1 MKIKTADIKKGT
13 TILLNNGWYGTMM
26 DNKKGVT
33 RFAEV
38 EGFETE
44 VGSIYAHD
52 IAAAFINDQWTSV
65 EYTQKEL
72 DCKAMN
78 ESIFG

>member
-1 MKIKTADIKKGT
+1 MKIKTADIKKGN
-13 TILLNNGWYGTMM
+13 TILLNNGWYGTML

-38 EGFETE
+38 EGTFTE

-52 IAAAFINDQWTSV
+52 IAAAFINDHWVSV

-78 ESIFG
+78 EAIFG

>member
-1 MKIKTADIKKGT
+1 MIKTADIKKGT
-13 TILLNNGWYGTMM
+13 TILLSNGWYGTML

-44 VGSIYAHD
+44 MGSIYAHN
-52 IAAAFINDQWTSV
+52 ISAAFIDDQWVSV

-78 ESIFG
+78 EAIFG